1 MTALLQVSDVSVRL
15 GGRNVLHDVSFDVEA
30 GQLIGLI
37 GPNGAG
43 KTTLMRAI
51 NGLIPTS
58 GGTITRHAKL
68 GYVPQSRQIEW
79 DYPMS
84 LEQLVATS
92 FIPHRRWYS
101 RLGKAQWQAVYQALE
116 TVGLAEYSER
126 ALAELSGGQKQ
137 RLLVARALVTQP
149 SLLLLD
155 EPFTGL
161 DHPNQDSLTDL
172 FTSLAEQGVGI
183 IMSTHDLPGA
193 VDMCSHLLMLNRSI
207 RAYGTPAELRDPQ
220 LWMDTYSVR
229 ADSSLLKS
237 LGLA

>member
-1 MTALLQVSDVSVRL
+1 
-15 GGRNVLHDVSFDVEA
+15 
-30 GQLIGLI
+30 
-37 GPNGAG
+37 
-43 KTTLMRAI
+43 
-51 NGLIPTS
+51 
-58 GGTITRHAKL
+58 
-68 GYVPQSRQIEW
+68 
-79 DYPMS
+79 MS

-92 FIPHRRWYS
+92 FIPQRPWFS
-101 RLGKAQWQAVYQALE
+101 RLGRNEWEAVYHALE
-116 TVGLAEYSER
+116 TVGLADYSER
-126 ALAELSGGQKQ
+126 ALVELSGGQKQ

-172 FTSLAEQGVGI
+172 FTSLAQQGVGI
-183 IMSTHDLPGA
+183 IMSTHDLPAA
-193 VDMCSHLLMLNRSI
+193 VDMCSHLLMLKRTM
-207 RAYGTPAELRDPQ
+207 RAFGSPAELRDPQ

>member
-1 MTALLQVSDVSVRL
+1 MTRLLHVDNVGVKL
-15 GGRNVLHDVSFDVEA
+15 GGRNVLHDISFSIES
-30 GQLIGLI
+30 GQLVGLI

-51 NGLIPTS
+51 NRLIPTAA
-58 GGTITRHAKL
+58 GTITRNAKI
-68 GYVPQSRQIEW
+68 GYVPQSRLIEW

-92 FIPHRRWYS
+92 FIPTQRWYS
-101 RLGKAQWQAVYQALE
+101 RLGKKEWQAVYQALD
-116 TVGLAEYSER
+116 TVGLAHYSDR
-126 ALAELSGGQKQ
+126 TLAELSGGQKQ

-161 DHPNQDSLTDL
+161 DHPNQDSLTEL
-172 FTSLAEQGVGI
+172 FTSLANTGVGI
-183 IMSTHDLPGA
+183 LMSTHDLPGA
-193 VDMCSHLLMLNRSI
+193 VDMCSQLLMVNRTV
-207 RAYGTPAELRDPQ
+207 RAYGTPADLRDPH
-220 LWMDTYSVR
+220 LWMETYGVR
-229 ADSSLLKS
+229 EHSPLLKS

>member
-1 MTALLQVSDVSVRL
+1 MTPLLQVADVSVRL
-15 GGRNVLHDVSFDVEA
+15 GGRNVLTGISFDVEA

-51 NGLIPTS
+51 NGLIPTFN
-58 GGTITRHAKL
+58 GTITRNAKI

-92 FIPHRRWYS
+92 FIPHRRWFS
-101 RLGKAQWQAVYQALE
+101 RLGKAEWQAVYRALD
-116 TVGLAEYSER
+116 TVGLADYSER

-137 RLLVARALVTQP
+137 RLLVARALVTEP

-161 DHPNQDSLTDL
+161 DYPNQDSLTDL
-172 FTSLAEQGVGI
+172 FTSLANDGVGI

-193 VDMCSHLLMLNRSI
+193 VDTSSHLLMLNRTV
-207 RAYGTPAELRDPQ
+207 RAFGPPAALCDPQ
-220 LWMDTYSVR
+220 LWMDTYQVR